1 MEVKNMEE
9 NTNINIIKSGKHF
22 KGFQV
27 FGGSKEFPREWA
39 RLELIIKNPDI
50 DIKTD
55 VNSWAGVPLTTIQMD
70 IDYENQEQLQAI
82 INWAGEVQKAAKKH
96 LKKVDKKLEQQKKLD
111 EFIESEKNIEV
122 TLMED

>member
-96 LKKVDKKLEQQKKLD
+96 LKKVDKKLEQQKKLED
-111 EFIESEKNIEV
+111 FEAK
-122 TLMED
+122 LMEG

>member
-27 FGGSKEFPREWA
+27 FGGSKQFPREWA

-82 INWAGEVQKAAKKH
+82 INWAGEVQK
-96 LKKVDKKLEQQKKLD
+96 QQKNTLRKL
-111 EFIESEKNIEV
+111 IKN
-122 TLMED
+122 LSSKKN